1 MGQTLSEFD
10 FSVVG
15 RYALNII
22 LITLQLFFF
31 KKHQLFTWNSFRCT
45 ESWKDRTEGSCVAS
59 TQFPQVLTS
68 YKTVVPL

>member
-22 LITLQLFFF
+22 LLTLQLFFLKNINF
-31 KKHQLFTWNSFRCT
+31 LLGIVLGVQK
-45 ESWKDRTEGSCVAS
+45 VAKIE
-59 TQFPQVLTS
+59 Q
-68 YKTVVPL
+68 KVPV